1 MNHLN
6 QFVHGGHTNK
16 VSDFAWNYN
25 DPWVIASTA
34 EDNILQVWQ
43 MTSSIYEDEDEDEDM
58 QE

>member
-1 MNHLN
+1 
-6 QFVHGGHTNK
+6 VHGGHTNK
-16 VSDFAWNYN
+16 VSDFTWNSN

-43 MTSSIYEDEDEDEDM
+43 MTSSIYEDDEEEEDM